1 MRKEVGKDV
10 IQIGKRQE
18 LTIVK
23 KVEFGVYLADKKEE
37 AQPEERILL
46 PGKEVPEGAEPGDMI
61 DVFIYRDSKDRL
73 IATTRQTE
81 LSVGETAV
89 LEVKEVGKIGAFL
102 GWTLEKDLLLPFREQ
117 TKKLEPGEECLAALY
132 VDKSGRLCTTMKV
145 YPYLRLDSP
154 YRKDDKVEGR
164 VYEISERF
172 GVFVAVDDRYSG
184 LIPQREPARGVCVG
198 DKVNARVAEVL
209 EDGKLTL
216 SLREK
221 AYIQMGK
228 DAGKIMEMLESQGG
242 RLPFNDKADAEL
254 IREATG
260 MSKNEF
266 KRAVGSLYKQRLIVI
281 EQDGIR
287 KTQERQG
294 K

>member
-1 MRKEVGKDV
+1 MRKEVGRDV

-37 AQPEERILL
+37 AQPEERVLL